1 MIDYSARSLLGSTL
15 RINSCGGRERSRTGQ
30 RKQFDCGAVWEAL
43 ANPQGTL
50 KWQWLVLSS
59 ELG

>member
-30 RKQFDCGAVWEAL
+30 RKQFDCGAVTGGFGKPTG
-43 ANPQGTL
+43 N
-50 KWQWLVLSS
+50 S
-59 ELG
+59 EVAMACSEF